1 MNLRISKKEDNIKIG
16 KRLRKFRCRLGL
28 SCTDF
33 SCRIKRN
40 RSYLS
45 GIENGHY
52 PLSPRLVSL
61 IEETFSVDARWIL
74 SDVLFS
80 QIEPQNKYT
89 NKMKLNAESNIREI
103 PVVGETEAGLPSAIL
118 ADKLDSFFSAEKSIV
133 VKNFIGEDLFALK
146 VQGYSMSPRILPG
159 DIVILSASRTPKL
172 GSMCVAVNNNNEST
186 LKIYEEAGS
195 NVILKPLNP
204 LNNVIVLRK
213 DEVFRIYSVI
223 SVLATADY
231 A

>member
-1 MNLRISKKEDNIKIG
+1 
-16 KRLRKFRCRLGL
+16 
-28 SCTDF
+28 
-33 SCRIKRN
+33 KRN

-61 IEETFSVDARWIL
+61 IEQTFAVDARWLL

-80 QIEPQNKYT
+80 QIETQDNHPIKSRLRT
-89 NKMKLNAESNIREI
+89 DSDIREI

-118 ADKLDSFFSAEKSIV
+118 ADKLDSFFSTEKSIA
-133 VKNFIGEDLFALK
+133 VKNFVGEDLFALK
-146 VQGYSMSPRILPG
+146 VKGYSMSPRVLPG
-159 DIVILSASRTPKL
+159 DTVILSAARTPKP

-186 LKIYEEAGS
+186 LKIYEESDS

-204 LNNVIVLRK
+204 LNNVIVMRK

-223 SVLATADY
+223 SILATADY

>member
-1 MNLRISKKEDNIKIG
+1 MNLSISRKDDNIKIG
-16 KRLRKFRCRLGL
+16 KRLRKFRHSMGL
-28 SCTDF
+28 SCTEF
-33 SCRIKRN
+33 ANRIKRN

-61 IEETFSVDARWIL
+61 IEETFAVDARWLL

-80 QIEPQNKYT
+80 QIETQ
-89 NKMKLNAESNIREI
+89 SNHALKSSLRADSDIREI

-118 ADKLDSFFSAEKSIV
+118 ADKLDSFFSAEKSIA
-133 VKNFIGEDLFALK
+133 VKNFVGEDLFALK
-146 VQGYSMSPRILPG
+146 VKGYSMSPRVLPG
-159 DIVILSASRTPKL
+159 DTVILSATRTPKP

-186 LKIYEEAGS
+186 LKIYEESDS

-204 LNNVIVLRK
+204 LNNVIVMRK
-213 DEVFRIYSVI
+213 DEIFRIYSVI
-223 SVLATADY
+223 SILATADY

>member
-1 MNLRISKKEDNIKIG
+1 MTLRISRKEDNIKIG
-16 KRLRKFRCRLGL
+16 KRLRKFRRNMGL

-33 SCRIKRN
+33 ADRIKRN

-61 IEETFSVDARWIL
+61 IETTFGIDARWIL
-74 SDVLFS
+74 SDVLFM
-80 QIEPQNKYT
+80 QIETQNEYENHAK
-89 NKMKLNAESNIREI
+89 ARIDSDIREI

-118 ADKLDSFFSAEKSIV
+118 DDKLDSFFAAEKSIA

-146 VQGYSMSPRILPG
+146 VKGYSMSPRILPG
-159 DIVILSASRTPKL
+159 DIVILSAARTPIP

-186 LKIYEEAGS
+186 LKIYEEAGN

-204 LNNVIVLRK
+204 LNSVIVLRK

-223 SVLATADY
+223 SILATSDFV
-231 A
+231 